1 MIACPNINSSEW
13 KTLVAAIGEKNATR
27 AFVRNQN
34 EIPSVEL
41 AAKLLSP
48 KTAAMSFA
56 EQLEED
62 QAVRSALEMQGM
74 QFSEE
79 NYNKEISEI
88 QRGYNFRENTTY
100 LSRQRAESIVK
111 NINAHSRFVKATM
124 RMIPEMNQNYMISFE
139 PKQEPSIEVLRALDS
154 MNGEQKTQ
162 NMEAVQSVIAHM
174 QKKFPNVRVVWVKAE
189 DLAKNEKFFG
199 KKSAVN
205 PNRINA
211 FVKGGTIHLV
221 EGRVTP
227 DVVLE
232 EFLHFF
238 VEAVRQQRAGLFGGL
253 FREAE
258 KAFPKLWQEIQR
270 DYPSASGF
278 SEMDRRSELITQVL
292 SKEMRQ
298 EIIDN
303 PEGRDVSAL
312 KKFLQE
318 VFNWINQAIKD
329 LFSEPTPDGMVTLE
343 VGDLNSSA
351 SFEELAAILN
361 TQQVRMYNPTFS
373 EVMFNLE
380 NKEKDDEADEVE
392 KAKQSLERKIARVDE
407 QIDNLNKV
415 LKKPALR
422 SAQREVILK
431 IKGNLEA
438 YKNILKTTPG
448 KTTSV
453 TTLIGAYDTP
463 NAEKS
468 KNFANFGTFMHG
480 IMEELQLKSIASKN
494 AVNPIV
500 LMNREFFNELYE
512 KAQSDENTSFKISNL
527 DQDKMYDI
535 AVDMVSRLS
544 PYYNPSAGYVV
555 LPEMT
560 VTGTDAFGNVV
571 VGRIDFMAIDPKGN
585 VNVVDLKT
593 TKLDPGEP
601 TFLRLKRN
609 VFKIKSEKFK
619 EGVYRDFANINS
631 RSKVMTFDMQLSVY
645 QQMLG
650 QLGINVDEKTVIGLV
665 YTGKAPKNL
674 EDLDAPFVFDKYA
687 IHTISDKDYAY
698 EPVSADDP
706 DSEVTLNRNFRLI
719 RKAAQNAIPVKGQQ
733 TEQSTERTKAKAD
746 NLFEDI
752 DGTKMTMLVE
762 KIQGAVAEQL
772 RMLAEEKRKSQDVKA
787 DPEVMRAFD
796 EREAQLLRIQ
806 KELSTET
813 GVASEAIQG
822 LKLSAVVQ
830 GFAVVAEQLE
840 NESIRLNSKDL
851 TPEEQSQVFDQ
862 LNKQVANLQAVID
875 TMRQLALNAGLNSDS
890 ELLKYLT
897 NIDTALKV
905 VHQRYVELGRK
916 ALIDIIR
923 KQNPEKYSE
932 ILYAQKNQ
940 YNEARIAHVKDQLER
955 VKDPA
960 WKPAFLKNPIQRLTL
975 NGERLEKERQARI
988 QQLEAELADIERD
1001 MQDMKLTDERI
1012 AEYVSSVFMN
1022 EKSKFYLG
1030 GSINTDVGFTL
1041 DDVIASVGNSELA
1054 IASIANYLRELTEQ
1068 GYLDYFNEVSEN
1080 KIDSLI
1086 QNFLKAAGGE
1096 QAANKLISDTV
1107 TVKIF
1112 RPDGTVEEKTY
1123 RSFVN
1128 PVTEDYRE
1136 VFAVY
1141 QHKMNIL
1148 RKEIN
1153 SLRTE
1158 VDGQVTNQELKDKLA
1173 ALRSERSRLRKEHL
1187 DWMLENTVTY
1197 LKPEVYK
1204 LQLQLPDEVSEQLEE
1219 IDEEVRKAVEAA
1231 GGYGNEEAWHDSDF
1245 DVLHQLEL
1253 QRRKIMYEAVKDN
1266 PEYQKILEKYNEFFY
1281 YDYNRSFFNRMDA
1294 EKKAKYDLEGTP
1306 EKYEEWRKKNVR
1318 RVPTQEYYDE
1328 VSRIMERIA
1337 KISQDTNPRMGELI
1351 REQRRIL
1358 KKYRVNG
1365 RFDTRNMDQADVDLY
1380 ESLEVEIN
1388 AMREDLKIQR
1398 EANKLPLEK
1407 FRGLMAA
1414 FNQLS
1419 LITMRQIN
1427 PLYEQE
1433 YMKYF
1438 DGLQQ
1443 RIAKINDLRAEYE
1456 RTTAPKKKARLEE
1469 MYLYEEKQFENE
1481 EQQFKAWY
1489 DKNHKNKYEIGT
1501 LRGDKKL
1508 NPLPKEFHFEKVP
1521 ALEKHYEEVP
1531 SERYRVRR
1539 YKEEAYNP
1547 EYQETVE
1554 GYAIPKGLKIV
1565 NGRYEVTGKSQY
1577 INPKFLELQKNSVA
1591 YEFYNKYVLDNFV
1604 NKQSTTY
1611 GAKLG
1616 FLFPGVQQPGIENIL
1631 NHGLKEGMKREW
1643 KEKVNE
1649 LTLNTSEIER
1659 STNEFGVAGQMRVRF
1674 RYNYP
1679 MDADITTSDGIN
1691 AVMLWNLEAGV
1702 NKQMGKADLIMS
1714 PVISYLENAKVNA
1727 ASEKHS
1733 KQIQKV
1739 IDIVKFERNKFVYGQ
1754 TFKGSNNPNQVMN
1767 RKTLRIF
1774 MQVVSFGRLGFDIAM
1789 QTGNMISGNVQMYIA
1804 SLRDT
1809 HGNWDE
1815 TDLIWSKKELY
1826 SQNGWFAKLIGDYGK
1841 VGDVSFETKFYRM
1854 VNPTMKDMSDL
1865 VDLSTKKFSRR
1876 LLNRAL
1882 SLGNISFMI
1891 QDKGE
1896 MEIGLTTMLA
1906 VYHHARFKKFAT
1918 NPDGSFVLDA
1928 NGEKTYELD
1937 TDGNPVMVTGVEAFG
1952 EDAAGRIIRREDVDI
1967 TEDDARMLKRKV
1979 FNQITE
1985 IQGNYADYTKTHIE
1999 GDILGML
2006 LLYYRKYFPSALAT
2020 RFGKARDNW
2029 ENAEYKVGWYR
2040 IVWDMLFKY
2049 YGFTETMKAMLP
2061 GFVADKVG
2069 GTKVNEFY
2077 RTRAQ
2082 RAGREVMAAFMM
2094 MILFNALR
2102 NMIFDDDDEEE
2113 VPWITAQFARTFAK
2127 VANETRALV
2136 PLPKIGKMEDYVD
2149 NFTTFTT
2156 AFREGKTLAK
2166 FANNGINWMMYQSF
2180 GGEDFYEQ
2188 AFYQRKYGPYEKGDA
2203 KVLKNFNDL
2212 TGYDNIQA
2220 LFNPG
2225 YKVKEQYRNR

>member
-1 MIACPNINSSEW
+1 MIACPNPNTPEW
-13 KTLVAAIGEKNATR
+13 KTLVAAVGEQNATR
-27 AFVRNQN
+27 AFVRNNN
-34 EIPSVEL
+34 EIPTVEQAARLL
-41 AAKLLSP
+41 AP
-48 KTAAMSFA
+48 RTAAMTFA
-56 EQLEED
+56 QQLEED
-62 QAVRSALEMQGM
+62 QAVRSALEMQGQ
-74 QFSEE
+74 QFSAEAFS
-79 NYNKEISEI
+79 KETAEI
-88 QRGYNFRENTTY
+88 QQAYGFRENTTY
-100 LSRQRAESIVK
+100 LSRQRAEAIVSK
-111 NINAHSRFVKATM
+111 VNAHSRFVKATM
-124 RMIPEMNQNYMISFE
+124 RMVTEMNQNYQISFE
-139 PKQEPSIEVLRALDS
+139 AKQEPTFEVNRSIDS
-154 MNGEQKTQ
+154 MSTEEQQDNKK
-162 NMEAVQSVIAHM
+162 AVQSVISYM
-174 QKKFPNVRVVWVKAE
+174 QKKFPNVKTVWVKAE
-189 DLAKNEKFFG
+189 DLVKNPAFFG
-199 KKSAVN
+199 SKSTVN
-205 PNRINA
+205 PERINA
-211 FVKGGTIHLV
+211 FVKGNTVYLV

-227 DVVLE
+227 DVALE

-238 VEAVRQQRAGLFGGL
+238 TEAVRQQRAGLFGGL
-253 FREAE
+253 FREAQ
-258 KAFPKLWQEIQR
+258 KAFPKLWEEIER
-270 DYPSASGF
+270 DYPAASGF
-278 SEMDRRSELITQVL
+278 TEVDRKSELVTRVL
-292 SKEMRQ
+292 SKELRQ
-298 EIIDN
+298 EIVDN
-303 PEGRDVSAL
+303 PDGRDVSAL

-318 VFNWINQAIKD
+318 VYNWIKQAIAD
-329 LFSEPTPDGMVTLE
+329 LFSQPTPDGMVTLE
-343 VGDLNSSA
+343 VGDLDTSV
-351 SFEELAAILN
+351 SFQELATIIN
-361 TQQVRMYNPTFS
+361 TRQVRMYNPSFS

-392 KAKQSLERKIARVDE
+392 KARISLERKLARVDE
-407 QIDNLNKV
+407 QIANLDKV
-415 LKKPALR
+415 LKKSGLR
-422 SAQREVILK
+422 TAQREVVLK

-438 YKNILKTTPG
+438 YKKILINTPG

-453 TTLIGAYDTP
+453 TTLIGAYDSP

-468 KNFANFGTFMHG
+468 QNFANFGTFMHR
-480 IMEELQLKSIASKN
+480 IMEELQLKSIAAKGT
-494 AVNPIV
+494 VNPIV
-500 LMNREFFNELYE
+500 LMNRAFYDELYD
-512 KAQSDENTSFKISNL
+512 KAQGDEKTKFKISNL
-527 DQDKMYDI
+527 DKDKIYDI

-544 PYYNPSAGYVV
+544 PYYNPSAGYIV

-609 VFKIKSEKFK
+609 VFKIKAEKFK

-674 EDLDAPFVFDKYA
+674 EDLDAPFEFDKYA

-698 EPVSADDP
+698 EPVDAEDP
-706 DSEVTLNRNFRLI
+706 DGEVTLNRNFRLI
-719 RKAAQNAIPVKGQQ
+719 RKAAQNAIPIKGQQ
-733 TEQSTERTKAKAD
+733 TKESTSENKTKAD

-752 DGTKMTMLVE
+752 EGSKMSMLIE
-762 KIQGAVAEQL
+762 KIQSAVSEQL
-772 RMLAEEKRKSQDVKA
+772 KMLSAEKRKSEDVKA

-806 KELSTET
+806 KELSTDT
-813 GVASEAIQG
+813 GSATDAIQG

-840 NESIRLNSKDL
+840 NESIRLNSKEL

-862 LNKQVANLQAVID
+862 LNKQVVNLQAVID

-890 ELLKYLT
+890 ELLRYLT

-923 KQNPEKYSE
+923 KQNPERYSE

-940 YNEARIAHVKDQLER
+940 YNEARVEYVKKQLER
-955 VKDPA
+955 VNDPN
-960 WKPAFLKNPIQRLTL
+960 WKPAFFKNPLQRMTL
-975 NGERLEKERQARI
+975 SGERLEKERQARI
-988 QQLEAELADIERD
+988 QQLEAELADIQRD
-1001 MQDMKLTDERI
+1001 MNDMKLTDERI

-1030 GSINTDVGFTL
+1030 GSINADMGFTL

-1080 KIDSLI
+1080 KIDQLI
-1086 QNFLKAAGGE
+1086 QNFINAAGGE
-1096 QAANKLISDTV
+1096 AAANKQISETV
-1107 TVKIF
+1107 TIKVF
-1112 RPDGTVEEKTY
+1112 RPDGTMEEKSY
-1123 RSFVN
+1123 RSFIN
-1128 PVTEDYRE
+1128 PVSQEYRE
-1136 VFAVY
+1136 VFEVY

-1153 SLRTE
+1153 ALRTQ
-1158 VDGQVTNQELKDKLA
+1158 VDGQVSDQELKDKLA

-1204 LQLQLPDEVSEQLEE
+1204 LQLQLPDDVSEKLEE
-1219 IDEEVRKAVEAA
+1219 IDEEVRKIVESA
-1231 GGYGNEEAWHDSDF
+1231 GGYGNEESWHDSDF
-1245 DVLHQLEL
+1245 DQLHQLEL

-1281 YDYNRSFFNRMDA
+1281 YDYNRSFFNRLDA

-1306 EKYEEWRKKNVR
+1306 EKYEEWRRKNVR
-1318 RVPTQEYYDE
+1318 KVPTQQYYDDI
-1328 VSRIMERIA
+1328 SRIMERLA
-1337 KISQDTNPRMGELI
+1337 KLSEDTNPRLGELL

-1365 RFDTRNMDQADVDLY
+1365 RFDTRNMDQADIDLY
-1380 ESLEVEIN
+1380 ESMEIEIN
-1388 AMREDLKIQR
+1388 SLREDMKLQR
-1398 EANKLPLEK
+1398 EANKLPVEK
-1407 FRGLMAA
+1407 FRALMSL
-1414 FNQLS
+1414 FNQLGVIS
-1419 LITMRQIN
+1419 MRRIN

-1433 YMKYF
+1433 YMRYF
-1438 DGLQQ
+1438 GGLQE
-1443 RIAKINDLRAEYE
+1443 RISKINELRAEYE
-1456 RTTAPKKKARLEE
+1456 RTSAPKKKARLEE
-1469 MYLYEEKQFENE
+1469 QYLYEEKQFENE

-1501 LRGDKKL
+1501 LRGDKRL

-1521 ALEKHYEEVP
+1521 ALEKYYEEVP

-1539 YKEEAYNP
+1539 HKEEAYNP

-1565 NGRYEVTGKSQY
+1565 NGRYEVTGASKY
-1577 INPKFLELQKNSVA
+1577 INPKFLELQKNPTA
-1591 YEFYNKYVLDNFV
+1591 YAFYNQYVLDNFV
-1604 NKQSTTY
+1604 NKQQSTY

-1643 KEKVNE
+1643 KEKVSE

-1679 MDADITTSDGIN
+1679 MDANITTSDGIN
-1691 AVMLWNLEAGV
+1691 AVMLWNMEAGI
-1702 NKQMGKADLIMS
+1702 NRQMGKADLVMS
-1714 PVISYLENAKVNA
+1714 PVIAFLENAKVNA
-1727 ASEKHS
+1727 TTEKHS

-1739 IDIVKFERNKFVYGQ
+1739 LDIVKFERNKFVYGQ
-1754 TFKGSNNPNQVMN
+1754 VFRGDTNPNQVLN

-1774 MQVVSFGRLGFDIAM
+1774 MQVVSFGRLGFDVAM

-1804 SLRDT
+1804 SIRGT

-1815 TDLIWSKKELY
+1815 SDLLWSKKELY
-1826 SQNGWFAKLIGDYGK
+1826 SQNGWFAKLLGDYGK

-1928 NGEKTYELD
+1928 NGDKTYELD
-1937 TDGNPVMVTGVEAFG
+1937 KDGNAVMVTGIEAFG
-1952 EDAAGRIIRREDVDI
+1952 EDSSGRIIRREDVDI

-1985 IQGNYADYTKTHIE
+1985 IQGNYADYTKTNIE

-2049 YGFTETMKAMLP
+2049 YGFTETMKSMLP
-2061 GFVADKVG
+2061 GFIADKVG

-2082 RAGREVMAAFMM
+2082 RAGREVVAAFMM
-2094 MILFNALR
+2094 MVLFNALR
-2102 NMIFDDDDEEE
+2102 NMMFDDDDEEE
-2113 VPWITAQFARTFAK
+2113 MPWVTAQFARTFAK

-2136 PLPKIGKMEDYVD
+2136 PLPKVGKMEDYVD

-2166 FANNGINWMMYQSF
+2166 FANNGINWMLYQSF

-2212 TGYDNIQA
+2212 TGYDNVQA
-2220 LFNPG
+2220 LFEPG

>member
-1 MIACPNINSSEW
+1 MIACPNPNTPEW
-13 KTLVAAIGEKNATR
+13 KQLVAAFGEKNTMR
-27 AFVRNQN
+27 AFVRNNN
-34 EIPSVEL
+34 EVPSVEK
-41 AAKLLSP
+41 AVQLLSP
-48 KTAAMSFA
+48 KTAAMAFMDM
-56 EQLEED
+56 LEEE
-62 QAVRSALEMQGM
+62 QAVRSALELQDTP
-74 QFSEE
+74 FSEE
-79 NYNKEISEI
+79 AYNKEAVAIENAY
-88 QRGYNFRENTTY
+88 RFRENTTY
-100 LSRQRAESIVK
+100 FSAQRAKQIADK
-111 NINAHSRFVKATM
+111 INAHARFFSATV
-124 RMIPEMNQNYMISFE
+124 RMVPEMNDRYQISFSR
-139 PKQEPSIEVLRALDS
+139 KQEPTVEISRSIDNLS
-154 MNGEQKTQ
+154 EQEKQ
-162 NMEAVQSVIAHM
+162 ENYEKVNAVIRHM
-174 QKKFPNVRVVWVKAE
+174 VKRFPNVKYQWVKPE
-189 DLAKNEKFFG
+189 DLGQNKAFFG
-199 KKSAVN
+199 KRSDVN
-205 PNRINA
+205 VNRINA
-211 FVKGGTIHLV
+211 FVKGNTVYLV

-227 DVVLE
+227 DIALE
-232 EFLHFF
+232 EILHFF
-238 VEAVRQQRAGLFGGL
+238 TEAVRQQRPGLFTGL
-253 FREAE
+253 FREA
-258 KAFPKLWQEIQR
+258 KQAFPEMWETIER
-270 DYPSASGF
+270 EYPSASGF
-278 SEMDRRSELITQVL
+278 TDTDRRSELVTRVL
-292 SKEMRQ
+292 GGQMRE
-298 EIIDN
+298 EIIAN
-303 PEGRDVSAL
+303 PQGRDLKGL
-312 KKFLQE
+312 KKFLAD
-318 VFNWINQAIKD
+318 VFNYIKD
-329 LFSEPTPDGMVTLE
+329 LLHNMFGEANPDGAVTLE
-343 VGDLNSSA
+343 VGELDLRT

-361 TQQVRMYNPTFS
+361 TQNVRIYNPTFT

-380 NKEKDDEADEVE
+380 NKEKDDEAEEVE
-392 KAKQSLERKIARVDE
+392 RARISLERKLARVDE
-407 QIDNLNKV
+407 QIANINKV
-415 LKKPALR
+415 LKKPSLR
-422 SAQREVILK
+422 SAQKEVVQK
-431 IKGNLEA
+431 IKSNLEA
-438 YKNILKTTPG
+438 YKNVLKNTPG

-453 TTLIGAYDTP
+453 TTLIGAYDSP

-468 KNFANFGTFMHG
+468 QNFANFGTFMHG

-494 AVNPIV
+494 TVNPIV

-512 KAQSDENTSFKISNL
+512 KAQSDEKTSFKISNL
-527 DQDKMYDI
+527 DKDMIYDI

-544 PYYNPSAGYVV
+544 PYYNPSAGYIV

-571 VGRIDFMAIDPKGN
+571 VGRLDFMAIDPKGN

-593 TKLDPGEP
+593 TKLDSGEP
-601 TFLRLKRN
+601 TFLRLKRS
-609 VFKIKSEKFK
+609 VFKIKQEKFK

-650 QLGINVDEKTVIGLV
+650 QLGINVDEKTVIALV
-665 YTGKAPKNL
+665 YTGKAPKTL
-674 EDLDAPFVFDKYA
+674 EDLDAPFEFDKYA
-687 IHTISDKDYAY
+687 IHSISDKDYAY
-698 EPVSADDP
+698 EPVDPQDP
-706 DSEVTLNRNFRLI
+706 DSEVTLNRNFRNI
-719 RKAAQNAIPVKGQQ
+719 RQAAQNAVPVKGQQ
-733 TEQSTERTKAKAD
+733 EENAAEKQKAKAD

-752 DGTKMTMLVE
+752 EGSKMTMLIE
-762 KIQGAVAEQL
+762 KIQQAVSEQL
-772 RMLAEEKRKSQDVKA
+772 RMLSEEKRKSQDVKA
-787 DPEVMRAFD
+787 DPDIMRAFD

-806 KELSTET
+806 KELSAESS
-813 GVASEAIQG
+813 ASTDAIQG

-840 NESIRLNSKDL
+840 AESIRLNSKDL

-862 LNKQVANLQAVID
+862 LNKQVVNLQAVID

-932 ILYAQKNQ
+932 ILYAQKNA
-940 YNEARIAHVKDQLER
+940 YNEARIDYVNKQLEA
-955 VKDPA
+955 VKDPN
-960 WKPAFLKNPIQRLTL
+960 WKPSFFGNPLQRMTL
-975 NGERLEKERQARI
+975 RGEKLEKERQARI
-988 QQLEAELADIERD
+988 QQLEAELADIQRD
-1001 MQDMKLTDERI
+1001 MADMKLTDERI
-1012 AEYVSSVFMN
+1012 ADYVSSVFMN

-1030 GSINTDVGFTL
+1030 GTINADMGFTL

-1080 KIDSLI
+1080 KIDALI
-1086 QNFLKAAGGE
+1086 QNFIKASGGE
-1096 QAANKLISDTV
+1096 AQANAQVSETV

-1112 RPDGTVEEKTY
+1112 RPDGTVEEKQY
-1123 RSFVN
+1123 RSFIN
-1128 PVTEDYRE
+1128 PVTQEYRE
-1136 VFAVY
+1136 VFDLY
-1141 QHKMNIL
+1141 QHRMNIL
-1148 RKEIN
+1148 RKQIN
-1153 SLRTE
+1153 MLRSQVE
-1158 VDGQVTNQELKDKLA
+1158 GQQDNTELKDQLA
-1173 ALRSERSRLRKEHL
+1173 TLRSTRSALRKAHL
-1187 DWMLENTVTY
+1187 DWMLENSVTY

-1204 LQLQLPDEVSEQLEE
+1204 LQLQLPDQVSEKLEE
-1219 IDEEVRKAVEAA
+1219 IDEEVRKIVEAA
-1231 GGYGNEEAWHDSDF
+1231 GGYGNEETWHDSDF
-1245 DVLHQLEL
+1245 DQLHQLEL
-1253 QRRKIMYEAVKDN
+1253 ERRKVMYEATKNN
-1266 PEYQKILEKYNEFFY
+1266 PEYQKTIEKYNEYFY

-1318 RVPTQEYYDE
+1318 RVPTDAYYE
-1328 VSRIMERIA
+1328 HIGRIMDRIA
-1337 KISQDTNPRMGELI
+1337 RISGEGNPRLGELF

-1365 RFDTRNMDQADVDLY
+1365 RFDTRNMDQADIELY
-1380 ESLEVEIN
+1380 EEIETEIN
-1388 AMREDLKIQR
+1388 LLRDTMKVERE
-1398 EANKLPLEK
+1398 ENKLPLEK
-1407 FRGLMAA
+1407 FTALMSA
-1414 FNQLS
+1414 FNELNTIS
-1419 LITMRQIN
+1419 MRRIN
-1427 PLYEQE
+1427 PLYEE
-1433 YMKYF
+1433 AYLKYF
-1438 DGLQQ
+1438 NGLQE
-1443 RIAKINDLRAEYE
+1443 RIRKIENLRAEYE
-1456 RTTAPKKKARLEE
+1456 RTTAPKRKARLQEQYE
-1469 MYLYEEKQFENE
+1469 YEEKQFYNE
-1481 EQQFKAWY
+1481 EEDFKAWY
-1489 DKNHKNKYEIGT
+1489 DRNHKNKYELGT
-1501 LRGDKKL
+1501 LTGDRKL

-1521 ALEKHYEEVP
+1521 ALEKYYEEVP

-1554 GYAIPKGLKIV
+1554 GYAIPKGLKLV
-1565 NGRYEVTGKSQY
+1565 NGRYEVTGQSKY
-1577 INPKFLELQKNSVA
+1577 ISDKFLELQKNKTA
-1591 YEFYNKYVLDNFV
+1591 YDFYNAYVLDNFV
-1604 NKQSTTY
+1604 NKQNATY

-1616 FLFPGVQQPGIENIL
+1616 FLFPGVQQPGIENIA
-1631 NHGLKEGMKREW
+1631 NHGLKEGLKREW

-1659 STNEFGVAGQMRVRF
+1659 STNEFGVAGQMRIRF

-1679 MDADITTSDGIN
+1679 MDANITTSDGIN

-1702 NKQMGKADLIMS
+1702 NKQMGKADLVMS
-1714 PVISYLENAKVNA
+1714 PVISFLENAKANAVND
-1727 ASEKHS
+1727 KHS

-1739 IDIVKFERNKFVYGQ
+1739 LDIVKFERNKFVYGQ
-1754 TFKGSNNPNQVMN
+1754 TFRGSENPNQVLN

-1815 TDLIWSKKELY
+1815 SDLLWSKKQLY

-1865 VDLSTKKFSRR
+1865 VDLSTKTFSRR

-1906 VYHHARFKKFAT
+1906 VYHHAKFKKYAT
-1918 NPDGSFVLDA
+1918 NPDGSFILDNEGNKTYQLDA
-1928 NGEKTYELD
+1928 
-1937 TDGNPVMVTGVEAFG
+1937 DGNVVMVNGIEAFG
-1952 EDAAGRIIRREDVDI
+1952 EDSAGRIIRREDVDI
-1967 TEDDARMLKRKV
+1967 SEDDARMLKRKV

-1985 IQGNYADYTKTHIE
+1985 IQGNYADYTKTNIE

-2020 RFGKARDNW
+2020 RFGRARDNW

-2040 IVWDMLFKY
+2040 IVWDMMTKY
-2049 YGFTETMKAMLP
+2049 YGFGETMKAMLP
-2061 GFVADKVG
+2061 GFVADRVG

-2082 RAGREVMAAFMM
+2082 RAGREVLAAFMM
-2094 MILFNALR
+2094 MVLFNTLR
-2102 NMIFDDDDEEE
+2102 NLIFEDDDEEE
-2113 VPWITAQFARTFAK
+2113 LPWMTAQFARTFAK
-2127 VANETRALV
+2127 VSNETRALV
-2136 PLPKIGKMEDYVD
+2136 PLPTIGKMEDYVD

-2166 FANNGINWMMYQSF
+2166 FANNGISWMMYQTF
-2180 GGEDFYEQ
+2180 GGEEFYEQ

-2220 LFNPG
+2220 LFEPG